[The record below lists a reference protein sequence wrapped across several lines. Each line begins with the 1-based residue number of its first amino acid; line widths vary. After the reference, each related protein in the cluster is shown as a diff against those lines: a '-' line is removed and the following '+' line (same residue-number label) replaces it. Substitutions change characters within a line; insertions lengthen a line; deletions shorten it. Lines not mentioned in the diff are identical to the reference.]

1 MVVDDH
7 FHFRILHKLGDFPS
21 DQSSQ
26 TTAVAAEALTAYV
39 ASFALISIRKG
50 TATLEMLKILD
61 L

>member
-39 ASFALISIRKG
+39 ASFALISVRKG
-50 TATLEMLKILD
+50 TATLEML
-61 L
+61 